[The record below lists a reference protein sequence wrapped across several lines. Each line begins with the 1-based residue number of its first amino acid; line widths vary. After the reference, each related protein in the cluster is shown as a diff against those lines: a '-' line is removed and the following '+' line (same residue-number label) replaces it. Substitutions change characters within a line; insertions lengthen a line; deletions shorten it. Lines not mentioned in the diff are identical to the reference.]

1 MMPHFL
7 VFFLSKNELKPIE
20 NRQEVDKKTE
30 REDRRTECTDAK
42 QVDERREFQQSEIV
56 REEKQQRK
64 SGKEKENVLNLET
77 GN

>member
-42 QVDERREFQQSEIV
+42 QVDERREF
-56 REEKQQRK
+56 
-64 SGKEKENVLNLET
+64 
-77 GN
+77 